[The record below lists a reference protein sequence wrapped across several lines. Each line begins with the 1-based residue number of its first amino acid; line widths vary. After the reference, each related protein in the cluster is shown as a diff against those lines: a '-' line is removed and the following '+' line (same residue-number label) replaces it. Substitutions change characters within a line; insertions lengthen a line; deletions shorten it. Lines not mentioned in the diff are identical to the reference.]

1 MLRLTP
7 EIEGEK
13 ISNFVILIH
22 RRLNIHEDSQQ
33 DSVPH
38 VEVSLSFE
46 KGNPSGKAQVPLS
59 RLENMDWKALDYRA
73 TFNPQIAGA
82 RANRYIA
89 NDVRSVLDNL
99 PVTEVY
105 RLNHPGLYI
114 IGNNPVFCTGDEV
127 IRPSSSATQGPEVEC
142 GHITQRLDID
152 PTLSEGEAAA
162 EVLNLVSLFPNPG
175 RIILAQVLVALM
187 RQAYEDA
194 GKAPS
199 FCIFLYGHTGTQKTT
214 IASFLTQVYS
224 RSRGIA
230 ELTRLNASRASAVEM
245 LMDVADQVKVFD
257 DLFPADSPQIRKSQ
271 EETLSEITRY
281 VADGTI
287 PARMRGG
294 KVREGRPKCG
304 VLFTGEY
311 RIGKGSD
318 AARLL
323 SVEMTKPDVCA
334 LRYFQ
339 EQPLIVSTFYRNFIL
354 WFIENYDETIAYLK
368 TWLDEYRNAE
378 LGVHDRLCETHFFLN
393 SAYSLLLEYCE
404 EKGVLEED
412 DVLRFHSSFVE
423 LLNRLV
429 REQNERVSPTA
440 FVPPMRGNVL
450 EHIRELYRSHQ
461 LAITNDKRKFDD
473 EQHHG
478 VIHRDCLCL
487 RPQALSHF
495 FPGRDINDVACEL
508 EREDALIKGKD
519 GLTKKISALHGKFC
533 YCIPLNRL

>member
-7 EIEGEK
+7 EIEGKK

-38 VEVSLSFE
+38 IEISLSFE

-59 RLENMDWKALDYRA
+59 RLENMDWRALDYRA
-73 TFNPQIAGA
+73 TFNPQIAGT

-89 NDVRSVLDNL
+89 NDIRSMLEDL

-114 IGNNPVFCTGDEV
+114 IGKKPVFCTGDEV

-142 GHITQRLDID
+142 GQMTQRLDID

-162 EVLNLVSLFPNPG
+162 EMLNLISLFPNPG
-175 RIILAQVLVALM
+175 RIILAQVLVALI

-199 FCIFLYGHTGTQKTT
+199 FCVFLYGRTGTQKTT

-224 RSRGIA
+224 RSEGIA

-287 PARMRGG
+287 PARMKGS
-294 KVREGRPKCG
+294 KLCEGRPKCG

-311 RIGKGSD
+311 LVGKGSD
-318 AARLL
+318 AARFLP
-323 SVEMTKPDVCA
+323 VKMTKPDTKA
-334 LRYFQ
+334 LKYFLR
-339 EQPLIVSTFYRNFIL
+339 QPLIVSTFYHNFISWL
-354 WFIENYDETIAYLK
+354 VENYDEIVVYLK
-368 TWLDEYRNAE
+368 GWLDVYRE
-378 LGVHDRLCETHFFLN
+378 TDLGVHDRLRETHYFLN
-393 SAYSLLLEYCE
+393 SAYSLLLEYCS
-404 EKGVLEED
+404 EKGVLEEG

-423 LLNRLV
+423 LLNQLV
-429 REQNERVSPTA
+429 REQNKRVSPSATVSA
-440 FVPPMRGNVL
+440 TLGNVL
-450 EHIRELYRSHQ
+450 EQIRALYRNRHLSIANNKHQ
-461 LAITNDKRKFDD
+461 FSDS
-473 EQHHG
+473 QHDG
-478 VIHRDCLCL
+478 IIHSGCLCL
-487 RPQALSHF
+487 RPHTLSHI
-495 FPGRDINDVACEL
+495 FPSSDINDIAREL
-508 EREDALIKGKD
+508 ETEGALTKGKD
-519 GLTKKISALHGKFC
+519 GLTKKISAIHGKYC
-533 YCIPLNRL
+533 YCIPLKYL